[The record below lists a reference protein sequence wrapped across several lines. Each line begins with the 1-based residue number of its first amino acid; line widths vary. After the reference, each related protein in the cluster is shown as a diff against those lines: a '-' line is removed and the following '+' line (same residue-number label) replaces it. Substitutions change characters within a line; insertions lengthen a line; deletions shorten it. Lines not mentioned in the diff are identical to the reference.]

1 MRRMSRLIALVLLA
15 AFATA
20 LFAGC
25 AVQSASTTGG
35 DDDDGLPDDP
45 RLIRNELE
53 EIDMDIVNHQEELMA
68 HKVEQQMEDGTAIRD
83 AIRRLEMELYNLE
96 GRKAALEERI
106 AELKAMGKA

>member
-25 AVQSASTTGG
+25 AVQSAGTTGVE
-35 DDDDGLPDDP
+35 DDGLPDDP

-53 EIDMDIVNHQEELMA
+53 EINLDIANHEEALMA
-68 HKVEQQMEDGTAIRD
+68 HKVEQQIEDGADIRD
-83 AIRRLEMELYNLE
+83 SIRELEMELYNLQ
-96 GRKAALEERI
+96 GRKAALEERL

>member
-25 AVQSASTTGG
+25 AVQAAGTTGG
-35 DDDDGLPDDP
+35 DDDGLPNDP

-96 GRKAALEERI
+96 GRKAALEERME
-106 AELKAMGKA
+106 ELKAMGKI